1 MNLVKIIFVKI
12 TILIIL
18 FFFFNRLSAQPGCT
32 DPQALNYDAN
42 ANENDGSCI
51 YPITN
56 YELSQ
61 ICELPETLEEC
72 SGSELINSGL
82 WIHNDGGNEHKIYRI
97 DSLNGNILQ
106 TVTVGNAENID
117 WEDLAMDDMGNLYIG
132 DFGNNA
138 NNRDNLSIHVLD
150 SNLNFDRTIKYTY
163 PDQSEFPPID
173 KENFN
178 YDCEAFFWLNEKLYL
193 FTKNMKNPYTRVYEM
208 DLLHENQVNLI
219 DSIYLNSPITAA
231 DVRSDGREAVLLSY
245 GKLFFIDISPEN
257 SPPTF
262 AHGYCK
268 KFRNSGQSE
277 AIAYIN
283 DNKVMITNE
292 NGKVF
297 LLSRE
302 PKDN

>member
-1 MNLVKIIFVKI
+1 MFKALIPIWIAFGSILSGCPFKNDKELKKNY
-12 TILIIL
+12 TIRINKFGKFPDIMSESSGLAYLSSSQIYTHPDSGNDPVL
-18 FFFFNRLSAQPGCT
+18 FLFSFI
-32 DPQALNYDAN
+32 
-42 ANENDGSCI
+42 NENVRFRKEI
-51 YPITN
+51 P
-56 YELSQ
+56 
-61 ICELPETLEEC
+61 LPF
-72 SGSELINSGL
+72 I
-82 WIHNDGGNEHKIYRI
+82 
-97 DSLNGNILQ
+97 
-106 TVTVGNAENID
+106 ENID

-297 LLSRE
+297 LLRRE

>member
-1 MNLVKIIFVKI
+1 MFKALIPIWIAFGSILSGCPFKNDKELKKNY
-12 TILIIL
+12 TIRINKFGKFPDIMSESSGLAYLSSSQIYTHPDSGNDPVL
-18 FFFFNRLSAQPGCT
+18 FLFSFI
-32 DPQALNYDAN
+32 
-42 ANENDGSCI
+42 NENVRFRKEI
-51 YPITN
+51 P
-56 YELSQ
+56 
-61 ICELPETLEEC
+61 LPF
-72 SGSELINSGL
+72 I
-82 WIHNDGGNEHKIYRI
+82 
-97 DSLNGNILQ
+97 
-106 TVTVGNAENID
+106 ENID

-150 SNLNFDRTIKYTY
+150 SNLNFDRTIKYRY
-163 PDQSEFPPID
+163 PDQSEFPPNE

-178 YDCEAFFWLNEKLYL
+178 YDCEAFFWMNEKLYF
-193 FTKNMKNPYTRVYEM
+193 FTKNIKNPYTRVYEM

-297 LLSRE
+297 LLRRE